1 MIVRFKF
8 KFDDPFIENLHLKF
22 AQRFIGLTMGKS
34 KKGSGFSRSGP
45 VSGKSVTL
53 FGRQFANI
61 ATATSGS
68 TQTGLVLHPS
78 NLSNR
83 FVEMM
88 DMFEQW
94 RWKKMAITI
103 FPNGILYQ
111 QAVAVVPTSNVT
123 TQPTTF
129 TAVTQF
135 DTFRVLGKGQTVPVR
150 FGVPYSTLRGDTNW
164 YDGSTNDYCCVAYF
178 STADAVSG
186 SILAVS
192 STITYMIEAEI
203 EFKGASDPNVTLS
216 RLKSRFFQNCDEIDS
231 EDDSDDPP
239 SSTTSVVP
247 VTIPKPRA
255 NIAVKPPKKQ

>member
-1 MIVRFKF
+1 
-8 KFDDPFIENLHLKF
+8 
-22 AQRFIGLTMGKS
+22 MGKGGRSS
-34 KKGSGFSRSGP
+34 KSSGFGRSGP
-45 VSGKSVTL
+45 VSGKTVTL

-61 ATATSGS
+61 ATAPSGS
-68 TQTGLVLHPS
+68 TQTGLVLHPG

-94 RWKKMAITI
+94 RWKKMSITI

-111 QAVAVVPTSNVT
+111 QAVTVVPTSNVT

-129 TAVTQF
+129 TAITQF
-135 DTFRVLGKGQTVPVR
+135 DTFRVLGKGQTVPVH
-150 FGVPYSTLRGDTNW
+150 FAVPKSTLRGDTNW

-216 RLKSRFFQNCDEIDS
+216 RFKDHFFRHYELVD
-231 EDDSDDPP
+231 DDSDSEEVVIEKRKKKIAPRVA
-239 SSTTSVVP
+239 SST
-247 VTIPKPRA
+247 
-255 NIAVKPPKKQ
+255 KPP

>member
-1 MIVRFKF
+1 
-8 KFDDPFIENLHLKF
+8 
-22 AQRFIGLTMGKS
+22 MGKRNNN
-34 KKGSGFSRSGP
+34 KGAGFGRSGP
-45 VSGKSVTL
+45 VSGKAVTL

-68 TQTGLVLHPS
+68 TQTGLVLHPG

-94 RWKKMAITI
+94 RWKKIQITI
-103 FPNGILYQ
+103 FPNSIAYQ

-135 DTFRVLGKGQTVPVR
+135 DTFRVLGKGQTVPVK
-150 FGVPYSTLRGDTNW
+150 FAVPKSTLRGDTNW

-216 RLKSRFFQNCDEIDS
+216 RLKDRFFSGSIT
-231 EDDSDDPP
+231 SDDETGSQSEVVIARRPKKFTHLN
-239 SSTTSVVP
+239 SQRYKTRVVP
-247 VTIPKPRA
+247 
-255 NIAVKPPKKQ
+255 